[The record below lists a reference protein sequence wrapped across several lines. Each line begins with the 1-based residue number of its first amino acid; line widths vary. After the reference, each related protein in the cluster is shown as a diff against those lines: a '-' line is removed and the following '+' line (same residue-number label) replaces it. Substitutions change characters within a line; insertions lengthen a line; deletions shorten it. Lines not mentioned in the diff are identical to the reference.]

1 MKKHWAKEQIEWAVN
16 KKLFNGYPDGT
27 FKPQRATTRAEFL
40 TIISNMIGMD
50 YTGSPISFKDVPSKM
65 WYKPIIENLVG
76 WKIVKDGDY
85 INPDSKITRDEAF
98 GLLGQLFPYREQY
111 MKLSFEDNFTVKRHR
126 DIGVLKDLGI
136 VNGDEYNRVIAHEG
150 ITRAEI
156 ATILYIMSNKN
167 IEVEKQLVQRA
178 REENKLNFDFD
189 EMFNRKKYDL
199 TYKKIMATPQE
210 TEPQIDALFREID
223 RQNLTFTYKKNKS
236 FRIGTNELMKD
247 LLRVIEESPDII
259 FLNKYLINNEYPSGD
274 IKFEFEYKVSQEDA
288 RSIMNTINEL
298 KQEADGRNDYEKVK
312 LIHDWLVNNTKYA
325 YDEYK
330 SKNYKISDNITAH
343 MPLAVFKYGKG
354 VCQAYAET
362 FDILAREVG
371 LSSIIISGEANN
383 GYGWGGHA
391 WNLVSIDGKLYHID
405 ATWDD
410 PISSDGQDDLYYHYF
425 LIDDEQMMRDH
436 RWDRKKYPTA
446 QNGCL
451 NQELILERNSIY
463 YNHTNTEES
472 SNIFNNEF
480 NYIIE

>member
-1 MKKHWAKEQIEWAVN
+1 
-16 KKLFNGYPDGT
+16 
-27 FKPQRATTRAEFL
+27 
-40 TIISNMIGMD
+40 MIGMD
-50 YTGSPISFKDVPSKM
+50 YTGSPTRFKDVPSKM

-76 WKIVKDGDY
+76 WKIVKNGDY

-189 EMFNRKKYDL
+189 ETFSREKYDR
-199 TYKKIMATPQE
+199 TYIKLMATPQE
-210 TEPQIDALFREID
+210 TDPQIDALFRELD
-223 RQNLTFTYKKNKS
+223 RQNPGFTYKKNKK
-236 FRIGTNELMKD
+236 FRIDTND
-247 LLRVIEESPDII
+247 LIMDLQRVIEESPDRM
-259 FLNKYLINNEYPSGD
+259 FLKSYVLTNEYPSGD
-274 IKFEFEYKVSQEDA
+274 IKFKFEYSVSQEDA
-288 RSIMNTINEL
+288 RTIMSTIHSI
-298 KQEADGRNDYEKVK
+298 KQEAEGKNDYEKVK
-312 LIHDWLVNNTKYA
+312 IIHDWIVNNTRYA

-330 SKNYKISDNITAH
+330 SGNYQIDKNITAF
-343 MPLAVFKYGKG
+343 MPISIFKYGKG

-362 FDILAREVG
+362 FDLLAKEVVLQSIL
-371 LSSIIISGEANN
+371 ISGE
-383 GYGWGGHA
+383 GYSYESWGGHA
-391 WNLVSIDGKLYHID
+391 WNLVNVDGKLYHID
-405 ATWDD
+405 TTWDD
-410 PISSDGQDDLYYHYF
+410 PVSSDGQDDLYYHYF

-446 QNGCL
+446 QYGCL

-463 YNHTNTEES
+463 YNHTNTEGS